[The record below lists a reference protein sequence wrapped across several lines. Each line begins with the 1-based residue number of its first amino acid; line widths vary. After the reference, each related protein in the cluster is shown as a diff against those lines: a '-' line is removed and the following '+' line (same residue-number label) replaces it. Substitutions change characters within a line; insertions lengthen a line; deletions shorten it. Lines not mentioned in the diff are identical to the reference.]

1 MKELVLFSEG
11 SRINLRTEGEMS
23 SLTDLWKA
31 AGAPKNKDPREWL
44 RFESTMQLTDTV
56 MGILNVGENHI
67 IKTKKGKGGGT
78 WAHKQIALAYAKY
91 LDPKLHLMV
100 NQVFFERIE
109 EEKNPDLIVDR
120 AIKTYEKKGKTAEWI
135 SQRLEGKGKRNEFT
149 STLAKHGVVRAG
161 FSNCTNNIYAPLWGG
176 GSNVVRMKK
185 GLSKKDN
192 IRDNMSD
199 IELDAVKFAESLAKN
214 RIEKYQLSGNA
225 QCEEASLMASM
236 SVRDAL
242 KTALH

>member
-1 MKELVLFSEG
+1 MKELVLFNEG
-11 SRINLRTEGEMS
+11 NKFELRTDGNMS

-31 AGAPKNKDPREWL
+31 AGSDKQKTPAKWQESEPVQ
-44 RFESTMQLTDTV
+44 RFIKAASRM
-56 MGILNVGENHI
+56 LNIGDSDI

-78 WAHKQIALAYAKY
+78 WAHSQIALEYAQY
-91 LDPKLHLMV
+91 LDPKLAVLV

-120 AIKTYEKKGKTAEWI
+120 AIKTYGNKGKSAEWI
-135 SQRLEGKGKRNEFT
+135 SKRLEGKGKRNEFT
-149 STLAKHGVVRAG
+149 SALAKHGVEREG
-161 FSNCTNNIYAPLWGG
+161 FRNCTNAIYTPLWGG

-185 GLSKKDN
+185 GLTKTDS
-192 IRDNMSD
+192 IRDNLTG
-199 IELDAVKFAESLAKN
+199 IELEALKFAEALAAN
-214 RIEKYQLSGNA
+214 RIDKFNLTGNA
-225 QCEEASLMASM
+225 QCEEASLRASI